1 MTNGMVRGTQR
12 RLRYELDDFVPDVVV
27 PVFNPAAPVVSHLRR
42 SGYSFR
48 TIAYAPGSFAD
59 RWWVQETTDL
69 FLVSSRVAA
78 ASIRRFWPEAR
89 VEVITDP
96 LRPEYWAAPS
106 QEEARASL
114 GIPPGVPC
122 ALVVCG
128 SLGHGRP
135 DLIAKELAEDG
146 LWVIAAGGTNDT
158 LVKRLR
164 AFSRSQPN
172 LLAFGFTDR
181 FPELIA
187 ASDVVVTS
195 TGVTCS
201 AARAIG
207 RSLVLLDVVPGH
219 GREQS
224 PPRARAFAAVSSTKP
239 SIVRRT
245 VRTVLADPVGFQPTA
260 TPEPGLAQRQFVEAL
275 RSIGMRC

>member
-1 MTNGMVRGTQR
+1 MAGALRGARRVTTLTSWEAGCAVRCWSPRGACRERARVLFLSGSVGKGHDDIAAAFTAGLDHVGVESKTLDTMRLLGPIGYPPVHWIEHQIYVSFPFLFDALYFSQFRLDNGIGKWMTNGMVRGTQR
-12 RLRYELDDFVPDVVV
+12 RLRYELDNFVPDVVV

-48 TIAYAPGSFAD
+48 TIVYAPGSFAD

-146 LWVIAAGGTNDT
+146 LWVIVAGGTNDT

-164 AFSRSQPN
+164 
-172 LLAFGFTDR
+172 G
-181 FPELIA
+181 
-187 ASDVVVTS
+187 
-195 TGVTCS
+195 
-201 AARAIG
+201 
-207 RSLVLLDVVPGH
+207 
-219 GREQS
+219 
-224 PPRARAFAAVSSTKP
+224 
-239 SIVRRT
+239 
-245 VRTVLADPVGFQPTA
+245 
-260 TPEPGLAQRQFVEAL
+260 
-275 RSIGMRC
+275 

>member
-1 MTNGMVRGTQR
+1 MTTSRRRSPPGWITSASSRRPSTRCVFWVQSATPPSTGLSTKFHVSFPFLFDALYFSQFRLDNGIGKWMTNGMVRGTQR

-164 AFSRSQPN
+164 AVQPVTTQSSGVRVHGSVSRV
-172 LLAFGFTDR
+172 DCR
-181 FPELIA
+181 
-187 ASDVVVTS
+187 V
-195 TGVTCS
+195 
-201 AARAIG
+201 
-207 RSLVLLDVVPGH
+207 
-219 GREQS
+219 
-224 PPRARAFAAVSSTKP
+224 
-239 SIVRRT
+239 
-245 VRTVLADPVGFQPTA
+245 
-260 TPEPGLAQRQFVEAL
+260 
-275 RSIGMRC
+275 